1 MNGFTYK
8 YRGADSQVRRTF
20 ACTSCGIEWTLW
32 QEREAVFPDC
42 PMCALEARQAI
53 AAPALLTD
61 KARAVDFAQ
70 ETMERMGYTD
80 FNDNQ
85 RVGDIAVKAPS
96 PVQTSEAGDMMQ
108 RAAELTRALEVPAL
122 STVSPGGV
130 PSQAEMANSF
140 WGGGMPGVPAALAPQ
155 VGAAFQG
162 AAMANAR
169 LTRAEGFDPMALLH
183 QKKPPFKLDIVAAT
197 NRRPAS

>member
-42 PMCALEARQAI
+42 P
-53 AAPALLTD
+53 
-61 KARAVDFAQ
+61 
-70 ETMERMGYTD
+70 
-80 FNDNQ
+80 
-85 RVGDIAVKAPS
+85 
-96 PVQTSEAGDMMQ
+96 MQ